1 MTENPNQES
10 VQLQQSDNWAGAFK
24 EFFKQAG
31 GVAVLLI
38 MCLTF
43 GQCSGFLDIY
53 RLLGK

>member
-1 MTENPNQES
+1 M
-10 VQLQQSDNWAGAFK
+10 QSDTWAGAFK

-31 GVAVLLI
+31 AISALLI
-38 MCLTF
+38 MCLTI